1 MMDHRVLCGIAFL
14 LLLSCYAS
22 GQQIWQNREVRLGDL
37 PVRTAQSTDS
47 MAVLVAELETI
58 FHDPAVCCGKNSALE
73 DTVRSADPLALKE
86 FSTKLQGRHRLSDG
100 RLIMVTA
107 EYLPQESINADWIIT
122 ALVKKHALL
131 MEWDSHLYVL
141 YGAVFNEM
149 VDENG
154 QRDLV
159 IQKLLLLD
167 SRFSDAR
174 REASFDR
181 ATDDFKKVQGLLM
194 LSVPPQ

>member
-14 LLLSCYAS
+14 VLLSCYAS
-22 GQQIWQNREVRLGDL
+22 GQQVLPNREVRVGDL

-73 DTVRSADPLALKE
+73 DTVRWADPLALKE
-86 FSTKLQGRHRLSDG
+86 LSTKLQGRHILSDG
-100 RLIMVTA
+100 RMIMVTA
-107 EYLPQESINADWIIT
+107 EYLPQESIHADWIIT
-122 ALVKKHALL
+122 ALVKRHALL
-131 MEWDSHLYVL
+131 MEWNSHLYVL
-141 YGAVFNEM
+141 YGAVFNET

-154 QRDLV
+154 HRDLV

-167 SRFSDAR
+167 SRFSDTR
-174 REASFDR
+174 REVSFDR
-181 ATDDFKKVQGLLM
+181 ATDDFKKIQGLLM
-194 LSVPPQ
+194 LAVPPQ

>member
-1 MMDHRVLCGIAFL
+1 MMEHRVLCGIAFL

-22 GQQIWQNREVRLGDL
+22 DQQIWQNREVRVGDL

-73 DTVRSADPLALKE
+73 DTGRSADPLALKE
-86 FSTKLQGRHRLSDG
+86 LSTKLQGRHRLSDG

-107 EYLPQESINADWIIT
+107 EYLPQESIHADWIIT
-122 ALVKKHALL
+122 ALLKKQALL

-141 YGAVFNEM
+141 YGAVFNET

-181 ATDDFKKVQGLLM
+181 ATDDLKKVQGLLM